1 MKKNKLLLFLT
12 AFVMA
17 FSMIALTGC
26 GDKEEPAEPEEEAVL
41 TWADADVP
49 EDVQAIRD
57 EVLGLAEKGAEELGT
72 DFGDKYVALIES
84 GEARDYAG
92 YDELFDPINAMT
104 EEIGATYVYTMSP
117 LGDDGE
123 PVLDSDGTGSF
134 CITVDGDAEEPD
146 DWATDYGWEIQF
158 TEAWEGAPAAAR
170 SAWADSDEL
179 ICWSAFAPI
188 LDSEGNV
195 VCILGI
201 DYPANVIFDY
211 PEWNRDADEWNG
223 IEE

>member
-1 MKKNKLLLFLT
+1 MKKNKLLLFLA
-12 AFVMA
+12 AFVLA
-17 FSMIALTGC
+17 FSMIALTTGC
-26 GDKEEPAEPEEEAVL
+26 GDKEEPEAPEEEAVL

-49 EDVQAIRD
+49 EEVQAVRD
-57 EVLGLAEKGAEELGT
+57 EALGYAEKGAEELGT
-72 DFGDKYVALIES
+72 GFGDKYAALIES
-84 GEARDYAG
+84 GEARDYDG
-92 YDELFDPINAMT
+92 YDEMWKQLNTMT
-104 EEIGATYVYTMSP
+104 EEFGATYVYTMSP
-117 LGDDGE
+117 SGDDGE

-134 CITVDGDAEEPD
+134 CITVDGSEDPD

-188 LDSEGNV
+188 FDSEGNV
-195 VCILGI
+195 VCLLGV

-211 PEWNRDADEWNG
+211 PEWNRDAVEWNG